1 MRWGRTQTRT
11 FRKSVIRQ
19 QQRASLKRAAINL
32 SKQQQTR
39 AEDTAVTWPRSQLAQ
54 HGTTSHQTP
63 LQPTEEPFNVPLNV
77 ALDIEVQKQS
87 QHFQP
92 NGQLHCKTA
101 YYQLPITEHDDTDNS
116 IRSAALLGRQRLAQT
131 QHGRTRRR
139 SFHRQAEASALNP
152 DKPQMDQ
159 SNGKSIT
166 GSGGYQTPQKRHRT
180 ERKDCPLESNR

>member
-1 MRWGRTQTRT
+1 MTWSLRLQDDPHDPPQIMRWGRTQTRT

-19 QQRASLKRAAINL
+19 QQRASLERAAINL
-32 SKQQQTR
+32 SEQQQTR

-54 HGTTSHQTP
+54 HGTTSPQIP

-77 ALDIEVQKQS
+77 ALDIAVQKQS

-116 IRSAALLGRQRLAQT
+116 IRSAALLGRQRLADT
-131 QHGRTRRR
+131 TWTH
-139 SFHRQAEASALNP
+139 
-152 DKPQMDQ
+152 
-159 SNGKSIT
+159 
-166 GSGGYQTPQKRHRT
+166 
-180 ERKDCPLESNR
+180 